1 MHVYT
6 NDVYINGR
14 KYMLRMCK
22 MGDDELF
29 CAVDIGTCANFK
41 NIRTHLQHSTGK
53 YKLQVDTNGG
63 QQSLVFLSKDCVYNL
78 LAKSRSM
85 EAASLAE
92 ILGMNVIQA
101 HVVCIECSTLSCI
114 KKAFDGE
121 IMILQYQVRQ
131 YKIDM
136 YFPDYK
142 LAVECDEPHH
152 KHRIQH
158 DMNRQMEIESSLK
171 CKVIRYSPC
180 DSAFDIMDVINKI
193 YLHIRQ
199 HPKA

>member
-1 MHVYT
+1 
-6 NDVYINGR
+6 
-14 KYMLRMCK
+14 MLRMSK

-29 CAVDIGTCANFK
+29 CAADIGTCANIK
-41 NIRTHLQHSTGK
+41 NIHSLLQNRAGK

-63 QQSLVFLSKDCVYNL
+63 QQSLTFLSKDCVQAI
-78 LAKSRSM
+78 LAKSRKV

-92 ILGMNVIQA
+92 ILGMNVIPV

-121 IMILQYQVRQ
+121 IMLTQYHVRQ
-131 YKIDM
+131 YKIDL

-142 LAVECDEPHH
+142 LAVECDERHH
-152 KHRIQH
+152 TNNIQH
-158 DMNRQMEIESSLK
+158 DMNRQMEIESWLN
-171 CKVIRYSPC
+171 CKFIRYSPS
-180 DSAFDIMDVINKI
+180 DSAFDIMDTINKI

-199 HPKA
+199 HLKA